1 MKVDKILE
9 FAEKES
15 LELLKNI
22 EGIFTVLTRVEDLPD
37 QLVWAIESGEV
48 GEHSGKIA
56 FVSGVAVLCLSQLFF
71 ALAVKIFRIEG
82 FNEKSIHDFLSI
94 VDVLEKTDK
103 GVGGHQ

>member
-48 GEHSGKIA
+48 EEHAGEIA
-56 FVSGVAVLCLSQLFF
+56 FVSGVAAFCLSQLFF
-71 ALAVKIFRIEG
+71 ALAVKSFRIEG
-82 FNEKSIHDFLSI
+82 LPEKSILGLLSSI
-94 VDVLEKTDK
+94 KK
-103 GVGGHQ
+103 F